1 MAKAADGTDNTD
13 KPDRASA
20 GEAAHSHGLRVLV
33 VRHAVAEEQAPFAR
47 TGHPDAARP
56 LTRGGRRKMRRA
68 ARGLARLV
76 PRLDR
81 LATSPLARAVETADI
96 VARACGKPKTQRLG
110 PLAPG
115 KPPAG
120 VLAWLKEQRPGRTV
134 ALVGHEPDLGV
145 FVSWALTGL
154 RESFIPLKKGGACL
168 LEFGG
173 EVKPGRA
180 VLLWLLR
187 PSQLRAAGE

>member
-1 MAKAADGTDNTD
+1 MVVKAADGSDNPEKETKGD
-13 KPDRASA
+13 AVP
-20 GEAAHSHGLRVLV
+20 SHRLRVLV
-33 VRHAVAEEQAPFAR
+33 VRHAVAEERGPFGR
-47 TGHPDAARP
+47 TGQPEAARP

-68 ARGLARLV
+68 ARGLACLV

-81 LATSPLARAVETADI
+81 LATSPLTRAVETADI
-96 VARACGKPKTQRLG
+96 VARACGKPKTQRLA

-115 KPPAG
+115 KPPGG
-120 VLAWLKEQRPGRTV
+120 VLAWLKDQRPGGTV

-154 RESFIPLKKGGACL
+154 RESFVPLKKGGACL

-187 PSQLRAAGE
+187 PSQLRAVGE